1 MIKKFEQILYNY
13 FSDII
18 YVKSNPAEIYIR
30 DIAKSGDKLVINEVK
45 EVYNLQ
51 HILIDKNSKNLF
63 TPECYS
69 SGLIGKIVSNSELIN
84 VNFYPKNFLQKIIKN
99 PKKSLKKN
107 LQKILSDTDYQFVIT
122 TPEISEVI
130 SEFSTETT
138 TKCDYL
144 QHSLLENLIVIGKK
158 SKIIINENFEY
169 DKVNTD
175 LLQIE
180 FWVDYDN
187 FKVFRLS

>member
-30 DIAKSGDKLVINEVK
+30 DIAKSGDKLVINELK

-63 TPECYS
+63 TPECDS

-144 QHSLLENLIVIGKK
+144 QHNLLENLIVIGKK
-158 SKIIINENFEY
+158 SKIIINENFEH

-180 FWVDYDN
+180 FCVDYDN

>member
-30 DIAKSGDKLVINEVK
+30 DITKSGDKLVINEVK

-63 TPECYS
+63 TPECDS

-84 VNFYPKNFLQKIIKN
+84 INFYPKNFLQKIIKN

-122 TPEISEVI
+122 TPQISEVI

-158 SKIIINENFEY
+158 SKIIINEKFEN
-169 DKVNTD
+169 DEVNSD

>member
-30 DIAKSGDKLVINEVK
+30 DITKSGDKLVINELK

-63 TPECYS
+63 TPECDS

>member
-63 TPECYS
+63 TPECDS

-158 SKIIINENFEY
+158 SKIIINENFEH

-180 FWVDYDN
+180 FCVDYDN

>member
-30 DIAKSGDKLVINEVK
+30 DITKSGDKLVINELK